1 MKKAKVII
9 GILLSIFFLW
19 LAFLK
24 VDFTELKA
32 ALESADYTLI
42 IFAAFLNGFSFVP
55 RAYRWKL
62 LLKPLKESSFGN
74 AFGCLSVGF
83 MANSVLPAR
92 GGELLRAFIIGKI
105 ENISKSASFA
115 TILIERVLDLITL
128 LLFMLIFL
136 PLISNNPITYKIF
149 WATLAIITLAIIFLI
164 TLEKNTKLTDFLVK
178 LFPSQVKKRVRNFL
192 EAFRKGLKI
201 LSDPK
206 ILFYTF
212 LLSLF
217 TWSFYAIVYY
227 ILFISFGLELSL
239 GIAFIVLTISSLGI
253 SIPSSP
259 GFIGTYHFLV
269 TFSLG
274 LFQVQKSVALSYSIA
289 AWAVNFLP
297 IVFIGFVALN
307 KLGFSLLIS
316 RKKDT

>member
-1 MKKAKVII
+1 
-9 GILLSIFFLW
+9 
-19 LAFLK
+19 
-24 VDFTELKA
+24 
-32 ALESADYTLI
+32 
-42 IFAAFLNGFSFVP
+42 
-55 RAYRWKL
+55 
-62 LLKPLKESSFGN
+62 
-74 AFGCLSVGF
+74 
-83 MANSVLPAR
+83 
-92 GGELLRAFIIGKI
+92 
-105 ENISKSASFA
+105 
-115 TILIERVLDLITL
+115 
-128 LLFMLIFL
+128 MLIFL

-316 RKKDT
+316 RKKNT